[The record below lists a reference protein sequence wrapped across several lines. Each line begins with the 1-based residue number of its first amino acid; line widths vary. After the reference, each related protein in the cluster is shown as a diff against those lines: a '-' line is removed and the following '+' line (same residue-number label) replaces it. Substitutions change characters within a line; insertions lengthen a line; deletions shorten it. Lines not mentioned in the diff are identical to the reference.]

1 MKKIIALLL
10 ALTVSAT
17 VIVNSFKANAIAV
30 PVSLLTYLMQ
40 ACSQM
45 LVGSG
50 VYTQSQVNDMSTSDI
65 LNNAASVGPS
75 IDWEKNAKLK
85 IDVVNNIN
93 KFINDSIHNQA
104 DGLKDFT
111 TSGGLSNLIANKFVD
126 WIDGHV
132 ADLPTVNPE
141 LKGFGAMA
149 IVTTKTTSDLYIQSN
164 YISSVCFYY
173 GTSGFI
179 KKDTSGNPVY
189 ANISGDN
196 IIRQY
201 IEYSYSTGEAQPM
214 REYNYSG
221 TKGLGGAFHKDST
234 VYSETK
240 FIGDWRYEDGT
251 LATDMLTFVEEVPES
266 IGTVDIDGT
275 TYDVNGDGTITIGD
289 ETIPINDDGT
299 VTINGDTYYPDYDLT
314 NYDPTSITNLVTTII
329 NNIDV
334 IDDTTDDELVDD
346 IDVTVPQE
354 IADSELSSLTMPK
367 TIATVFPFCIPWDF
381 YKGIKMLSDQPEAPK
396 FEVPFE
402 IPEYGSFPGYKK
414 MIVIDF
420 SEYSSAFAIVR
431 WTFFVLFMFGICF
444 ITFKIVKGA

>member
-221 TKGLGGAFHKDST
+221 TKDLGGAFHKDST

>member
-221 TKGLGGAFHKDST
+221 TKNLGGAFHKDST